1 MKHYQLK
8 DFFKAQR
15 KSLDYFFDHVDLK
28 STEELLEV
36 LSEVKGTI
44 FFTGVGKSGFI
55 AQKITASF
63 VSLGIKSYFLSPID
77 ALHGD
82 LGIIDKDDLL
92 ILFSKSGESEEL
104 LNLIPFVRNREVKL
118 IALVSEKNSRL
129 AKASD
134 FVMTLPMDK
143 ELCPH
148 NIVPTTSTEI
158 QLIFGDI
165 LAVALMQKKKL
176 TLDEFA
182 FNHPGGKIG
191 KRLNIRVEDL
201 MIKEKKI
208 PLCHPKDK
216 LMDVLSE
223 LSEKRC
229 GCLLIVDDK
238 HHLKGI
244 FTDGDLRRALE
255 THGPK
260 IFDLKLSDLKTSQ
273 PKTIG
278 PLKLAWEAM
287 QLMEAD
293 QKRPFMVLPVVD
305 EEKVVK
311 GLIKMHD
318 ILQSGLG

>member
-1 MKHYQLK
+1 LKQYQLD
-8 DFFKAQR
+8 DFFKAQK
-15 KSLDYFFDHVDLK
+15 KSLGYFFDHVDLK
-28 STEELLEV
+28 NAEKLLELL
-36 LSEVKGTI
+36 SKVKGTI

-63 VSLGIKSYFLSPID
+63 VSLGIKAHFLSPVD

-82 LGIIDKDDLL
+82 LGIIDKEDLL
-92 ILFSKSGESEEL
+92 VFFSKSGESEEI

-118 IALVSEKNSRL
+118 VALVSEVNSRL

-165 LAVALMQKKKL
+165 LTVALMQKKEL

-182 FNHPGGKIG
+182 LNHPGGKIG
-191 KRLNIRVEDL
+191 KRLSIRVKDL
-201 MIKEKKI
+201 MLTGKQL
-208 PLCHPKDK
+208 PFCHPEDK
-216 LMDVLSE
+216 LMEVLNE

-229 GCLLIVDDK
+229 GCLLIVNDR
-238 HHLKGI
+238 HHLQGI

-260 IFDLKLSDLKTSQ
+260 VFDLKLSDLQTSQ
-273 PKTIG
+273 PKMIQ

-287 QLMEAD
+287 QMMESD
-293 QKRPFMVLPVVD
+293 QKRPVMVLPVVD
-305 EEKVVK
+305 EENVVK